1 MQLYTLNDIRAL
13 KPCYDPTQFLPEN
26 WVGTVADILRVKDCP
41 AHDRLWVV
49 LHPGWIDAPTL
60 RLFAVWCARQALAL
74 MSQPDPYCV
83 AACEMAERYLTGQAT
98 IAELGI
104 AAAAACSVAVATCSI
119 ADYIIRSGISAV
131 YAADVNVR
139 DCAYT
144 AANVYNYTA
153 ADIYVAR
160 ENQVHALLNI
170 IESK

>member
-1 MQLYTLNDIRAL
+1 
-13 KPCYDPTQFLPEN
+13 
-26 WVGTVADILRVKDCP
+26 
-41 AHDRLWVV
+41 
-49 LHPGWIDAPTL
+49 
-60 RLFAVWCARQALAL
+60 
-74 MSQPDPYCV
+74 
-83 AACEMAERYLTGQAT
+83 MAERYLTGQAT

-119 ADYIIRSGISAV
+119 ADYTIIRSGIKAV
-131 YAADVNVR
+131 YAADVDVR

-153 ADIYVAR
+153 ADIDVAR